1 MTDAQIRDNKKSD
14 KPVQKTPPLITT
26 AGEETEV
33 VREEAGQPEVSW
45 DDSKM
50 TTNFANVVNIQ
61 SSAEQVDI
69 CFGTNHT
76 WSLTGDRRV
85 KVELTNRVIMSPPA
99 AKRLLNALER
109 VLKKHESR
117 HGRLP
122 VV

>member
-1 MTDAQIRDNKKSD
+1 MTDAQATNRRKSD
-14 KPVQKTPPLITT
+14 APKEAAEAPIV
-26 AGEETEV
+26 TEQT
-33 VREEAGQPEVSW
+33 EAEIPQDGDQQPEVAW

-61 SSAEQVDI
+61 SSAEQFDI

-99 AKRLLNALER
+99 AKRLQNALER
-109 VLKKHESR
+109 VLKEHESR
-117 HGRLP
+117 YGRLA
-122 VV
+122 VG